1 MKKQL
6 NIFFFMLITLALCIS
21 GCYYDN
27 EEELYPDSTDCDTS
41 NVTYSQS
48 LAPVFEANCNT
59 CHSGNSPS
67 GNIRTDSYTSVKT
80 NISRIRGAV
89 NHESGYSPMP
99 QDGGKLPKCDL
110 TKIDIWIQQGM
121 PEN

>member
-1 MKKQL
+1 MAKQI
-6 NIFFFMLITLALCIS
+6 NIFIFILITLAICTS

-27 EEELYPDSTDCDTS
+27 EEELYPGSSDCDTS

-48 LAPVFEANCNT
+48 LAPVFSANCNA

-67 GNIRTDSYTSVKT
+67 GNIRTDSYTSVST

-99 QDGGKLPKCDL
+99 QDGGKLSECDL